1 MMTRFCGGGDK
12 LLWIKR
18 VYLDK
23 RSGTGVTSYLISR
36 GLGVQNGI
44 MHQHLSVLSQPILR
58 ILRQQTPNQ
67 HR

>member
-18 VYLDK
+18 VYLEN

-36 GLGVQNGI
+36 GLGVLFKQLEI
-44 MHQHLSVLSQPILR
+44 MH
-58 ILRQQTPNQ
+58 
-67 HR
+67 

>member
-36 GLGVQNGI
+36 GLGVLFKQLEI
-44 MHQHLSVLSQPILR
+44 MHQHPSVLSDLFYE
-58 ILRQQTPNQ
+58 
-67 HR
+67 